1 MWCTCM
7 LTAAPPRRRAARAGS
22 VAAAEATGE
31 ATGEATSR
39 GYREAT
45 GGGYRR
51 RLPAEATSAAA
62 ACLCTTHACALLRRH
77 AAVLR
82 AQAASQSA
90 EATGE
95 ATGGGYRR
103 RLPAEATG
111 GGYRRATGTAAGWL
125 DGCDGSTAI
134 LQTLQPAS
142 RALAVPRAPA
152 EAGQR
157 LPGRLPRKLPGVLLG
172 AAVAWMRWLAHAD
185 RPCRAHRR
193 DDLLVLGVARSLWG
207 SFVAARAGSLWP
219 VGYRRR
225 RRLRG
230 AR

>member
-1 MWCTCM
+1 MHVVHVHAHCCA
-7 LTAAPPRRRAARAGS
+7 AAPPCCARRQRRSG
-22 VAAAEATGE
+22 
-31 ATGEATSR
+31 R
-39 GYREAT
+39 GYR
-45 GGGYRR
+45 GGYRGGYQQ
-51 RLPAEATSAAA
+51 RLP
-62 ACLCTTHACALLRRH
+62 
-77 AAVLR
+77 
-82 AQAASQSA
+82 
-90 EATGE
+90 
-95 ATGGGYRR
+95 GGYRR

-111 GGYRRATGTAAGWL
+111 GGYRRATGAAAGWL